1 MAKSNCPAED
11 SFKSFQQITPSHR
24 RHIPVRRERCIKGA
38 VFCAHPIGRSLS
50 QMQDFERLVRGEL
63 QRRNRKFYQSEG
75 DSDFRERISRS
86 IWPSK
91 LCLSGYRF
99 VGDLPA

>member
-1 MAKSNCPAED
+1 
-11 SFKSFQQITPSHR
+11 
-24 RHIPVRRERCIKGA
+24 
-38 VFCAHPIGRSLS
+38 
-50 QMQDFERLVRGEL
+50 MQDFERLVRGEL

-75 DSDFRERISRS
+75 DSDFREGISRS